1 MKSGVFAKSNY
12 FKQMGCDGRDFRSIL
27 QYVYAENRLADKNF
41 DLPMMKKWAE
51 IIWQLPDN
59 DWFVRDFQQFVED
72 KYKKYL
78 KKFPES
84 GQLGLAPDEFMS
96 LSIFHTDSRMENLI
110 FNLMAFGRIKTNSKF
125 DNNYIYFRSVR
136 SSELDTAHKTKYVVK
151 KSLSKTFF
159 WLDVGTW
166 SSPQSRKDENGSA
179 MIGIMTP
186 DEVALFDIKKTFRW
200 WSGVLL
206 RLDQSQ
212 KY

>member
-1 MKSGVFAKSNY
+1 MSKVLLRLLRNTHKKNLITDSDKFIWCPMKSGVFAKSGY

-84 GQLGLAPDEFMS
+84 GRLGLTPDEFMS
-96 LSIFHTDSRMENLI
+96 LSIFHTHFI
-110 FNLMAFGRIKTNSKF
+110 
-125 DNNYIYFRSVR
+125 
-136 SSELDTAHKTKYVVK
+136 
-151 KSLSKTFF
+151 
-159 WLDVGTW
+159 
-166 SSPQSRKDENGSA
+166 
-179 MIGIMTP
+179 
-186 DEVALFDIKKTFRW
+186 
-200 WSGVLL
+200 
-206 RLDQSQ
+206 
-212 KY
+212 